1 VIPCMPG
8 RPCMQI
14 QFPSLGMLDLYMYE
28 TFHES
33 GVFIFRLT

>member
-1 VIPCMPG
+1 MCSLYPKDPAAIPL
-8 RPCMQI
+8 
-14 QFPSLGMLDLYMYE
+14 QFPSLGMLDLYE